1 MLRPSGAE
9 SELYCLF
16 GQRFGSGAYLSK
28 GSTGESLCFLLCG
41 QFEFGEPGTHEGI
54 EPGENLLH
62 VRYVDPVAVV
72 FGQYFCEICFE
83 FFRSLLV
90 ADGWLSL
97 RMFVN
102 FGENLCERDVLA
114 LGEMDIS
121 VSALTLE
128 LLAAFMRL
136 PSDNDSTMTPRDDC
150 ATYLYKPGWPEMA
163 RISFNSIIFSVR

>member
-102 FGENLCERDVLA
+102 FGENLCDCLLYTSDA
-114 LGEMDIS
+114 AD
-121 VSALTLE
+121 E
-128 LLAAFMRL
+128 L
-136 PSDNDSTMTPRDDC
+136 
-150 ATYLYKPGWPEMA
+150 
-163 RISFNSIIFSVR
+163 

>member
-62 VRYVDPVAVV
+62 VRYVDPVAVHV
-72 FGQYFCEICFE
+72 LNQEKT
-83 FFRSLLV
+83 FFMSDTWTRS
-90 ADGWLSL
+90 
-97 RMFVN
+97 R
-102 FGENLCERDVLA
+102 
-114 LGEMDIS
+114 
-121 VSALTLE
+121 
-128 LLAAFMRL
+128 
-136 PSDNDSTMTPRDDC
+136 ST
-150 ATYLYKPGWPEMA
+150 Y
-163 RISFNSIIFSVR
+163 